1 MPGEINIGG
10 SVMKREA
17 KPLSE
22 VDRQLT
28 GDGWE
33 KTAQPLDRLAYYEK
47 SGINITAMEGPRG
60 TVIFP
65 SGPVRGMMFGK
76 NVSVV
81 SRVSTIGAGKRNNR
95 KEDTTPQSTPSGDTI
110 VIN

>member
-1 MPGEINIGG
+1 MPGNVNIGG
-10 SVMKREA
+10 SVIKREA
-17 KPLSE
+17 RPLSE

-65 SGPVRGMMFGK
+65 SGPLRGAMFGK
-76 NVSVV
+76 NVSLV
-81 SRVSTIGAGKRNNR
+81 SRVSTIGAGKRNKR
-95 KEDTTPQSTPSGDTI
+95 KEDTNPQSTPSDGTT